1 MIKAKFT
8 LAAPLLLVTSVT
20 AIHAQTKGMH
30 SSKTYEFSI
39 ERRCEEGRVSCD
51 NVLLKKLNKKTGERL
66 KIIGATHHSKCAD
79 GFSPCRFVG
88 YIFEKDGLR
97 IFIDYQ
103 NIVVTRNGAEILREP
118 IK

>member
-1 MIKAKFT
+1 MSSK
-8 LAAPLLLVTSVT
+8 LLVGALASL
-20 AIHAQTKGMH
+20 AIPVAAIDAEAQGMY

-51 NVLLKKLNKKTGERL
+51 NVLLEARNKKTSERL
-66 KIIGATHHSKCAD
+66 RIVGATHHSRCAD
-79 GFSPCRFVG
+79 GISPCRFIG

-118 IK
+118 MK